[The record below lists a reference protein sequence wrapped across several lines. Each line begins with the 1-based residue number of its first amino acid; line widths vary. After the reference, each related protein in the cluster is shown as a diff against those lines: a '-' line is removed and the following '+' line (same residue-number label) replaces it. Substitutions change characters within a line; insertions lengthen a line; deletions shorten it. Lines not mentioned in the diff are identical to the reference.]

1 MCIDVH
7 VYSREM
13 NSITTRA
20 QAADACI
27 EILDADFFRAL
38 CEPARLEIFRQL
50 VLLGRSDIATIAE
63 AMPQDR
69 SVIARHLQT
78 LERAGVVHAQAEGRH
93 TFYEIDGSAIASRM
107 EKIVGLM
114 RTLVPLCCAGPA
126 R

>member
-1 MCIDVH
+1 MQA
-7 VYSREM
+7 
-13 NSITTRA
+13 ITTRT
-20 QAADACI
+20 QAADACV

-38 CEPARLEIFRQL
+38 CEPARLAIFRQL
-50 VLLGRSDIATIAE
+50 VLLGQSDIATIAQ

-78 LERAGVVHAQAEGRH
+78 LERAGVLHAQTEGRH
-93 TFYEIDGSAIASRM
+93 TFYEIDGPAIASRM

-114 RTLVPLCCAGPA
+114 RTLVPLCCAGPS